1 MKFKKIL
8 VTGFD
13 KSGLDEN
20 IWRRIGK
27 STDKILFKPEL
38 DVDCLFSKFNKV
50 DKELIDSLPKLIYI
64 GLLATGYGTVDVEY
78 AKKKGITVCNIP
90 GYSTESVAEFA
101 FALILEHLRSLEKAK
116 QTARKEDYSGDG
128 FSAIEIKGKKFGII
142 GLGRIGTRVAEIAKA
157 FGAEV
162 IYWSRNRKKEIEKKG
177 IKYEPIESL
186 LPKCDFLSLHLNRVK
201 ETEGIM
207 NKKRVDSIKEGTIFV
222 NVAPMELIDLP
233 ALEERLKKG
242 DITFIFDHPD
252 EMDKNNVKKLAQY
265 KNCIVY
271 PPIGYVTKEA
281 RVVKQEIF
289 VSNIENF
296 LKGKSTN
303 TVN

>member
-13 KSGLDEN
+13 ESGLDKN
-20 IWRRIGK
+20 VWDRIKK
-27 STDKILFKPEL
+27 STNKIVFKPEP

-50 DKELIDSLPKLIYI
+50 DKELIDALPKLIYI
-64 GLLATGYGTVDVEY
+64 GLLATGYGTVDVKY

-101 FALILEHLRSLEKAK
+101 FALILEHLRNLEKAK
-116 QTARKEDYSGDG
+116 QAACKEDYSGDG
-128 FSAIEIKGKKFGII
+128 FSATEIKSKIFGII
-142 GLGRIGTRVAEIAKA
+142 GLGRIGTRVAEIAQG

-162 IYWSRNRKKEIEKKG
+162 VYWSRNRKKGPEKKG
-177 IKYEPIESL
+177 VQYETIDNL
-186 LPKCDFLSLHLNRVK
+186 IPKCDFLSLHLNRVK
-201 ETEGIM
+201 ETEGII
-207 NKKRVDSIKEGTIFV
+207 NKNRIDSIKKGAIFV
-222 NVAPMELIDLP
+222 NVAPMELIDLS
-233 ALEERLKKG
+233 ALEKRLKKG

-252 EMDKNNVKKLAQY
+252 EMDKKDVKKLAQY

-281 RVVKQEIF
+281 RVAKQEIF

-296 LKGKSTN
+296 LKGKP
-303 TVN
+303 VNKVN